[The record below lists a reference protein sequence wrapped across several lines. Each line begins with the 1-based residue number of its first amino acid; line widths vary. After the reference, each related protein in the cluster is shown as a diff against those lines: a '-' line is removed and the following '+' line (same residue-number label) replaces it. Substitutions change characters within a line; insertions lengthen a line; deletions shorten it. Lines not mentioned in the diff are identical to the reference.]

1 MDDTK
6 YNFKE
11 NDFFLSKSA
20 WGRTFSAFN
29 IKFFLKKP
37 ETKKMIFR
45 HLILSRLFIFGT
57 NQIWGRKTSKFFLN
71 VNKICLCQSVA
82 IL

>member
-57 NQIWGRKTSKFFLN
+57 NQIWGIFLN
-71 VNKICLCQSVA
+71 VNKICLCQRVA